1 MKILKILQSYK
12 DENDRKKRISKM
24 YWNKS
29 VPIEVEY
36 LQ

>member
-1 MKILKILQSYK
+1 MKILKNLQSYK
-12 DENDRKKRISKM
+12 DENGRKKISKM

-29 VPIEVEY
+29 VQIEVEY